1 MGTIY
6 IGIDPG
12 KRGAVAVLVENENG
26 KTFLTALFD
35 RDSVPLIDLA
45 EWIIAWG
52 RQPGTVA
59 AIEQVHSMPGQGV
72 ASTFKFG
79 QNYGEWLGMLAAARL
94 EPVLVRPQEWRKA
107 MGLKPEKDKQKR
119 KAASRVL
126 AGRLFPGRRPM
137 FKRVRD
143 TDRAEAALIAAYAR
157 WHA

>member
-1 MGTIY
+1 
-6 IGIDPG
+6 
-12 KRGAVAVLVENENG
+12 
-26 KTFLTALFD
+26 
-35 RDSVPLIDLA
+35 
-45 EWIIAWG
+45 
-52 RQPGTVA
+52 
-59 AIEQVHSMPGQGV
+59 
-72 ASTFKFG
+72 
-79 QNYGEWLGMLAAARL
+79 MLAAARL